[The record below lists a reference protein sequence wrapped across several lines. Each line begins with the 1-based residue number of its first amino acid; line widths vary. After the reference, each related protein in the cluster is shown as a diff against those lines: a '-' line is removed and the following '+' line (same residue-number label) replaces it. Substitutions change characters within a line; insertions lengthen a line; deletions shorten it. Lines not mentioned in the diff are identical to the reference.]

1 MTRVIYKEGDL
12 VFAFKKYN
20 YDSPQYEW
28 CTEFDYPLEYA
39 FIMKIDPIT
48 SAYSKY
54 YVKFVDGAED
64 CLDVEEMKFVS
75 SSEKI
80 SREQAASPQ

>member
-1 MTRVIYKEGDL
+1 MIYKEGDL
-12 VFAFKKYN
+12 VYAFKKYN

-28 CTEFDYPLEYA
+28 CTGFDYPLEYA
-39 FIMKIDPIT
+39 FITKIEYVT
-48 SAYSKY
+48 SAYRKY
-54 YVKFVDGAED
+54 YVKFVDGTED

-80 SREQAASPQ
+80 SREPAASPRE

>member
-1 MTRVIYKEGDL
+1 MNYKEGDL
-12 VFAFKKYN
+12 VYAFKKYN

-28 CTEFDYPLEYA
+28 CTGFDYPLEYA
-39 FIMKIDPIT
+39 FITKIEYVT
-48 SAYSKY
+48 SAYRKY

-75 SSEKI
+75 SSEKN
-80 SREQAASPQ
+80 SREPAASPRE

>member
-1 MTRVIYKEGDL
+1 MIYKEGDL
-12 VFAFKKYN
+12 IFGFKKYN

-39 FIMKIDPIT
+39 FIMKVDIIT

-54 YVKFVDGAED
+54 YVKFVDGSED

>member
-1 MTRVIYKEGDL
+1 MIYKEGDL
-12 VFAFKKYN
+12 VIGFKKYN

-39 FIMKIDPIT
+39 FIMKIDIIT

-54 YVKFVDGAED
+54 YVKFVDGSED